1 MAMHAAALRAE
12 LRIPAVRS
20 LKEKRHRLR
29 MVTTDLRRSFPAI
42 GISEVDHQDQ
52 WQRTTIGVVAVAPQA
67 GHLQRLL
74 HSIQRQLEARPD
86 VEVLEVGISHLERP

>member
-1 MAMHAAALRAE
+1 MYAAALRAE

-20 LKEKRHRLR
+20 LKEKRHRLA
-29 MVTTDLRRSFPAI
+29 MVTADLRKSFPAI

-52 WQRTTIGVVAVAPQA
+52 WQRSTIGVVAVAPQA

-74 HSIQRQLEARPD
+74 HSIERQLEARPD
-86 VEVLEVGISHLERP
+86 IELLEVGISHLERP

>member
-1 MAMHAAALRAE
+1 MHAAALRAE
-12 LRIPAVRS
+12 LRLPAVRS
-20 LKEKRHRLR
+20 LKEKRHR
-29 MVTTDLRRSFPAI
+29 VSIVKTDLRKSFPAI

-74 HSIQRQLEARPD
+74 HSIERHLAGRPD
-86 VEVLEVGISHLERP
+86 VEVLEVGVSHLERP

>member
-1 MAMHAAALRAE
+1 MHVAALRAE

-20 LKEKRHRLR
+20 LKEKRHRLS

-42 GISEVDHQDQ
+42 GISEVDHQDE
-52 WQRTTIGVVAVAPQA
+52 WQRATIGVVAVAPHA

-74 HSIQRQLEARPD
+74 HSIERQLDGRPD
-86 VEVLEVGISHLERP
+86 VELLEVGISHLERP

>member
-1 MAMHAAALRAE
+1 MHAAALRAE

-20 LKEKRHRLR
+20 LKEKRHRLS
-29 MVTTDLRRSFPAI
+29 MVTTDLRKSFPAI

-52 WQRTTIGVVAVAPQA
+52 WQRATIGVVVVAPQA

-74 HSIQRQLEARPD
+74 HSIERQLGARSD
-86 VEVLEVGISHLERP
+86 IELLEVGISHIERP

>member
-1 MAMHAAALRAE
+1 MHVAAMRAE

-20 LKEKRHRLR
+20 LKEKRHRLS
-29 MVTTDLRRSFPAI
+29 MVTADLRKSFPAI

-52 WQRTTIGVVAVAPQA
+52 WQRSTIGVVAIAPQA

-74 HSIQRQLEARPD
+74 HSIERQLEARPD
-86 VEVLEVGISHLERP
+86 VELLEVGISHLERP